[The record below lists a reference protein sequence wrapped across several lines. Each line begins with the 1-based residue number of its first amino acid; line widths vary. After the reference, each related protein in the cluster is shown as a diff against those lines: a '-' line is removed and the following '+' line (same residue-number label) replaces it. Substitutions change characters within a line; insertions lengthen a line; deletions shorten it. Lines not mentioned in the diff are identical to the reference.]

1 MYFDTDILL
10 KYSDPIPA
18 GASHFLCIYHGLC
31 QRKIKSLPNGIQ
43 KMSTGTKL
51 DQMVKTKPTRSLKKE

>member
-18 GASHFLCIYHGLC
+18 GASHFLCIYRGLC
-31 QRKIKSLPNGIQ
+31 QWKTTLLLTATQ
-43 KMSTGTKL
+43 KMNIGTQL
-51 DQMVKTKPTRSLKKE
+51 DQMIDGSQWEV